1 MPIGLE
7 VQSHE
12 TVMVKLKGVYFRY
25 HWFEG
30 QNEFFDWC
38 FECLSLHLPKTLL
51 WCRFFLSKWWI
62 FHFNFSNIQMWPI
75 RYIGFW
81 VTNRFYLV
89 VYDANICGMTCIW
102 HVLYLHFSRCQFM
115 IVIVC
120 SNHLHFEWDSP
131 QSLPCS
137 MLVNLVF
144 LFDSSDCLTVNWIR

>member
-38 FECLSLHLPKTLL
+38 FECLSLHRSKTLL
-51 WCRFFLSKWWI
+51 WCKFFLCPNGEFFISI
-62 FHFNFSNIQMWPI
+62 FIFFSFLCSNTQMWPI

-81 VTNRFYLV
+81 VANRFYLV
-89 VYDANICGMTCIW
+89 VYDDNICGMTCIW
-102 HVLYLHFSRCQFM
+102 HVLYICIFL
-115 IVIVC
+115 V
-120 SNHLHFEWDSP
+120 
-131 QSLPCS
+131 
-137 MLVNLVF
+137 VNLWLS
-144 LFDSSDCLTVNWIR
+144 LFAQITCISNGTRLNYCHVQCS